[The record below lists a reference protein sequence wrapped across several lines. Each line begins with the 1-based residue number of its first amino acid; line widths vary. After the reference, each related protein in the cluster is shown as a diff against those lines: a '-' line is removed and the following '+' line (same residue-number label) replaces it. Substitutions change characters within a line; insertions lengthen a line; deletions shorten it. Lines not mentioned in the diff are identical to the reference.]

1 MARTASI
8 KEHDSELNPFLT
20 EQRIIASVDLMVDH
34 EDLRE
39 QAIEAGFDLLVVDE
53 AHHLMWSEEEGGNDR
68 YDLIE
73 ELAEKTP
80 GVLLLTATPEQL
92 GVESHFARLRLLD
105 PQRFSSLDRFLDEEE
120 QYQHTAKIAEVL
132 MSDLPLEAEHFT
144 AIESLLGHAIED
156 TPEQRFRAIHELLDR
171 HGTGRI
177 LFRNTREAIQGF
189 PGRDCQPAPLPAP
202 ENWSKDG
209 KLREQMWPEES
220 QLDGSWM
227 ETDPRVMWLMEKLR
241 TDLKHKKYY

>member
-1 MARTASI
+1 
-8 KEHDSELNPFLT
+8 
-20 EQRIIASVDLMVDH
+20 
-34 EDLRE
+34 
-39 QAIEAGFDLLVVDE
+39 DE
-53 AHHLMWSEEEGGNDR
+53 AHHLMWNEEDGGNDR

-105 PQRFSSLDRFLDEEE
+105 PQRFSSLDRFLDEET
-120 QYQHTAKIAEVL
+120 QYQQTAKIAEVL
-132 MSDLPLEAEHFT
+132 MSDMPLEEGHLAALEG
-144 AIESLLGHAIED
+144 LLGHRIED
-156 TPEQRFRAIHELLDR
+156 APEQRFRAIHELLDR

-209 KLREQMWPEES
+209 KLREQMWPEEA
-220 QLDGSWM
+220 
-227 ETDPRVMWLMEKLR
+227 
-241 TDLKHKKYY
+241 